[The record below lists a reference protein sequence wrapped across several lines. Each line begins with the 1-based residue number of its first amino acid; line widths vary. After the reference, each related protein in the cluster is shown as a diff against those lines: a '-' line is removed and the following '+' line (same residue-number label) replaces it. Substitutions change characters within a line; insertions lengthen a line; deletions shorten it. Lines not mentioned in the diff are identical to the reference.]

1 MELIIDRFED
11 EYAVCED
18 ENKKILNINK
28 SKIPK
33 QAKEG
38 DIIIYRNGT
47 YILDKEKTLNR
58 KKYIEELKKDLWE

>member
-38 DIIIYRNGT
+38 DIIIYTDGK

>member
-11 EYAVCED
+11 EYAICED
-18 ENKKILNINK
+18 KDKKILNINK

-38 DIIIYRNGT
+38 DIIIYREGE

-58 KKYIEELKKDLWE
+58 KKYIEELTKDLWE

>member
-38 DIIIYRNGT
+38 DIIIYTDGK

-58 KKYIEELKKDLWE
+58 KKYIEELTKDLWE

>member
-1 MELIIDRFED
+1 MELIIDRFEA

-38 DIIIYRNGT
+38 DIFIYIDGK
-47 YILDKEKTLNR
+47 YILDKEKTSNR
-58 KKYIEELKKDLWE
+58 KKYIEELTKDLWE

>member
-1 MELIIDRFED
+1 MKLIIDRFE
-11 EYAVCED
+11 EKYAVCED

-58 KKYIEELKKDLWE
+58 KKYIEELTKDLWE

>member
-1 MELIIDRFED
+1 MELIIDRFEA

-38 DIIIYRNGT
+38 DIIIYIDGK
-47 YILDKEKTLNR
+47 YILDKEKTSNR
-58 KKYIEELKKDLWE
+58 KKYIEELTKDLWE

>member
-1 MELIIDRFED
+1 MDLIIDRFED

-38 DIIIYRNGT
+38 DIIIYRDGK

-58 KKYIEELKKDLWE
+58 KKYIEELTKDLWE

>member
-1 MELIIDRFED
+1 MELIIDRFEA

-33 QAKEG
+33 QAKDG
-38 DIIIYRNGT
+38 DIIIYTDGK

>member
-1 MELIIDRFED
+1 MELIIDRFEE

-38 DIIIYRNGT
+38 DIIIYRDGT
-47 YILDKEKTLNR
+47 YILDKEKSLNR
-58 KKYIEELKKDLWE
+58 KKYIEELTKDLWE

>member
-58 KKYIEELKKDLWE
+58 KKYIEELTKDLWE

>member
-1 MELIIDRFED
+1 MELIIDRFEE

-38 DIIIYRNGT
+38 DIIIYRDGK

-58 KKYIEELKKDLWE
+58 KKYIEELTKDLWE

>member
-1 MELIIDRFED
+1 MELIIDRFE
-11 EYAVCED
+11 EKYAVCED

-58 KKYIEELKKDLWE
+58 KKYIEELTKDLWE

>member
-1 MELIIDRFED
+1 MELIIDRLED

-38 DIIIYRNGT
+38 DIIIYIDGK

-58 KKYIEELKKDLWE
+58 KKYIEELTKDLWE

>member
-38 DIIIYRNGT
+38 DIIIYIDGK

-58 KKYIEELKKDLWE
+58 KKYIEELTKDLWE

>member
-28 SKIPK
+28 CKIPK

-58 KKYIEELKKDLWE
+58 KKYIEELTKDLWE